1 MKQLDSLTLN
11 EVYFKQL
18 IESSV
23 DLFFKLN
30 ENGDFTYASPAA
42 QAITGYLPDELTG
55 LNFFQLLK
63 LDIRSFAKR
72 FYDNQLKEKTET
84 TYLELPIIKKDGSIT
99 WIGQNISIEQN
110 LNGFSLIG
118 VARDV
123 NEKVNSDK
131 QKDNWISRLLVLI
144 ENLQEGVLMED
155 ENRKITLVNR
165 AFCDLFAV
173 RLIPEDLIGKN
184 YINAQN
190 HIKRLFED
198 PKTYSLQED
207 DVRNNRHI
215 LIGQSLNLADGRVYE
230 RDFVPLYIETGYS
243 GNLWKY
249 RDSTEKTRIRRELI
263 KSEKKYKNVIEA
275 MRLGLMEVDKNDNI
289 ITANDAFCEILGYET
304 VNDLVGKPSFQTLL
318 DEEQQELMKQQMAT
332 REKGDS
338 NTYEIKARRAD
349 GGHAWMLISGA
360 PLFDENDNVVGSM
373 GIHLD
378 ITHQKRIAIEL
389 EEKKALQSLM
399 VWQEKA
405 MENLEE
411 KVLER
416 TSEVLQ
422 QKEIIEN
429 KSKEITKS
437 IDYALL
443 IQKALLPKTEDIS
456 KAFKEHF
463 ILYRPKDIVSGDFYF
478 FSQLDESSCY
488 ICAAD
493 STGHG
498 VPGGFMSMLGSEKL
512 SVALSKGGSPG
523 EILAQ
528 MNRSIKNTL
537 RNIGEEIGLLDGFDM
552 ALCKV
557 DLKNLIV
564 EYAGALRP
572 IWIIRK
578 GATTIEEIRGTRRSI
593 GGRTE
598 ESQLFDTH
606 VLQLNAG
613 DTIYLFTDGYT
624 DQFSH
629 SGVRLTTKRLS
640 EVLLTIQ
647 DKSILEQ
654 EIHMTEF
661 LNQWQ
666 GHGKQTDD
674 ILLIGIKF

>member
-1 MKQLDSLTLN
+1 MD
-11 EVYFKQL
+11 FKQL

-23 DLFFKLN
+23 DLFFRLN
-30 ENGDFTYASPAA
+30 ETGDFLYASPAA
-42 QAITGYLPDELTG
+42 LNLTGYTPEELLK
-55 LNFFQLLK
+55 LNFFQLVRV
-63 LDIRSFAKR
+63 DTRSYTKR
-72 FYDNQLKEKTET
+72 FYDNQLKEKIQS
-84 TYLELPIIKKDGSIT
+84 TYLEIPIQKKDGST
-99 WIGQNISIEQN
+99 FWLGQTLSIETN
-110 LNGFSLIG
+110 LTGITLLG

-123 NEKVNSDK
+123 NEKVREDK
-131 QKDNWISRLLVLI
+131 QKENWISRLLVLI

-184 YINAQN
+184 YVNAQN
-190 HIKRLFED
+190 HIKRLFSNPKAYSDAED
-198 PKTYSLQED
+198 E
-207 DVRNNRHI
+207 VRNNRYI
-215 LIGQSLNLADGRVYE
+215 LIGQSLNLSDGRVYE

-249 RDSTEKTRIRRELI
+249 RDTTEKTRIRQELV
-263 KSEKKYKNVIEA
+263 KSERKYKNVIEA

-289 ITANDAFCEILGYET
+289 ITANEAFCEILGYSS
-304 VNDLVGKPSFQTLL
+304 VADLVGKPSFETLL

-399 VWQEKA
+399 EWQEKA

-416 TSEVLQ
+416 TSEVLH

-443 IQKALLPKTEDIS
+443 IQKSLLPKNEEIS
-456 KAFKEHF
+456 QAFSDYF
-463 ILYRPKDIVSGDFYF
+463 ILFRPKDIVSGDFYF
-478 FSQLDESSCY
+478 FNQLNETTCY

-512 SVALSKGGSPG
+512 SVAITKGGQPG
-523 EILAQ
+523 DILSL
-528 MNRSIKNTL
+528 MNKSIKNTL
-537 RNIGEEIGLLDGFDM
+537 KSSSGDIGLLDGFDM

-557 DLKNLIV
+557 DLKNLV
-564 EYAGALRP
+564 LEYAGALRP
-572 IWIIRK
+572 IWIIRN
-578 GATTIEEIRGTRRSI
+578 GANAIEEIRGTRRSI
-593 GGRTE
+593 GGRTD
-598 ESQLFDTH
+598 ESQTFETH
-606 VLQLNAG
+606 TIQLQKG
-613 DTIYLFTDGYT
+613 DLVYLFTDGYT

-629 SGVRLTTKRLS
+629 SGVRLTARRLS
-640 EVLLTIQ
+640 ENLLLIK
-647 DKSILEQ
+647 DKSIKEQ
-654 EIHMTEF
+654 ETY
-661 LNQWQ
+661 LNNFINEWQ
-666 GHGKQTDD
+666 GVGKQTDD